1 VNQSRLTDVQAE
13 DAIVG
18 ILVMQWHRLN
28 TDDVSAF
35 MALKPEQFWS
45 PEARASW
52 VAIQFLWTAGR
63 EIDLLNIVYAE
74 RELKLQPLAA
84 YVTRLAADD
93 TFVHRGEYATL
104 IERVRDSS
112 NRRTLSNSAR
122 AALAALEGGA
132 STAEV
137 SEAILAGVAGA
148 YGEVNGPTPIKL
160 ALDDALKAAQAK
172 AERRAS
178 GERSLYPSSLPELSE
193 VFSYEP
199 GTMTVIA
206 GRPGMGKSSFA
217 LQEGVS
223 FSQAGRAGVFVSIE
237 MDAGQCALRCT
248 GITAGVN
255 VSEVMAG
262 QINDIHRL
270 QRGIQAVCALPI
282 MIDDES
288 FARIEDVVRKCRIL
302 HAQGKCDY
310 VILDHI
316 GIVKPS
322 GNAGKN
328 GTREQEVSHIS
339 GTFRG
344 MARALKIPVLCLAQL
359 NRESDKREKKEPVLS
374 DLRESGA
381 IEQDADVVLF
391 PYRYGRHDETAGDR
405 AAIIVRKNR
414 NGAEAKVE
422 CKWSGNRM
430 CFVSAHSAGEPEP
443 PVH

>member
-1 VNQSRLTDVQAE
+1 MSNESRLTDVSAE
-13 DAIVG
+13 DAVVV
-18 ILVMQWHRLN
+18 ILVLQWHRLN
-28 TDDVSAF
+28 TDDVSEF

-45 PEARASW
+45 PEARSAFI
-52 VAIQFLWTAGR
+52 AIQFLWSAGR
-63 EIDLLNIVYAE
+63 EIDVLNIVHAE
-74 RELKLQPLAA
+74 RELGLQPLAA
-84 YVTRLAADD
+84 YTTRLATND
-93 TFVHRGEYATL
+93 TYFTRSEYGTL
-104 IERVRDSS
+104 TERVRDAF

-122 AALAALEGGA
+122 AALSALDEGA
-132 STAEV
+132 STADV
-137 SEAILAGVAGA
+137 SEAILAAVSCVSGDVS
-148 YGEVNGPTPIKL
+148 GPTPIKV
-160 ALDDALKAAQAK
+160 ALDDGLRAAQAK
-172 AERRAS
+172 AEQRAK
-178 GERSLYPSSLPELSE
+178 GERSRYPSSLPELSD

-206 GRPGMGKSSFA
+206 GRPGMGKSAFA
-217 LQEGVS
+217 CQEAVS
-223 FSQAGRAGVFVSIE
+223 FSQAGRAGVIISIE
-237 MDAGQCALRCT
+237 MTASQWALRCT

-262 QINDIHRL
+262 RISDIHKL
-270 QRGIQAVCALPI
+270 QRGIQAVYALPI

-288 FARIEDVVRKCRIL
+288 FTRIEDVVRKCRIL

-322 GNAGKN
+322 NASNKN
-328 GTREQEVSHIS
+328 GTREQEVAHIS

-344 MARALKIPVLCLAQL
+344 MARALKIPALCLAQL
-359 NRESDKREKKEPVLS
+359 NRESDKREKKEPGLS

-391 PYRYGRHDETAGDR
+391 PFRYGRYDEKAGDK

-422 CKWSGNRM
+422 CKWSGSRM
-430 CFVSAHSAGEPEP
+430 CYVSMHDTDDEER
-443 PVH
+443 VY